1 MWITLSKAYK
11 MTSEERRRRRFS
23 KKFREEQV
31 KLIESGQLSV
41 QDVSRLYEVK
51 AQNVRLW
58 LKKFGKQEL
67 PGRIL
72 VSHSSEVNRI
82 RDLEKEL
89 VCVKLLYGE
98 SQVEIAGLRAEVELA
113 KQLLGED
120 FTKKT
125 KSHY

>member
-1 MWITLSKAYK
+1 

-31 KLIESGQLSV
+31 KLIESGALSV

-51 AQNVRLW
+51 AQNVRRW
-58 LKKFGKQEL
+58 LEKFGSVEL
-67 PGRIL
+67 PGQMLI
-72 VSHSSEVNRI
+72 SHSSEVNRI
-82 RDLEKEL
+82 RDLEQEL
-89 VCVKLLYGE
+89 SKLKMLFGE
-98 SQVEIAGLRAEVELA
+98 SQVEVAGLRAEVALA

-120 FTKKT
+120 FTKKG